1 MTGIHE
7 ESREVALRFLQTV
20 VVVDDNAYQGD
31 DLSSP
36 EPATLGGEDLDDT
49 SFEGSAPENS
59 VDLDTLDP
67 LGFDTETI
75 VEKFADLGM
84 TCAVL
89 APTRNEETQDEQR
102 LERLASSSD
111 IVILDWVIRPG
122 VAAQVENQ
130 PAAERTSLGLLM
142 KVLRDDAATGGARI
156 RLLCIYTGESDTSHI
171 LDSVQAELEEEFPRS
186 NVVRNGFRIDIAA
199 ARVVVLGKEKD
210 FPVPGIPIVPAD
222 ELPSRVVDEFT
233 EFVATG
239 LLPEIALES
248 LAAVRAQ
255 GHRLLRRFSG
265 ELDPALLSHR
275 SVTSSA
281 DAEQFALSLIGS
293 ELAAI
298 VSAAGV
304 VTSLRDARINAIVS
318 SAFDGRQTAYYWKKP
333 ASAKPSQIS
342 ADNAIKALT
351 LGVDGRGT
359 IRKSTE
365 RLDRKASRTSLMLK
379 GDEAEIR
386 RRAKEIDLGFSALS
400 SLARDRAFDG
410 EKVPTPTL
418 QLGAVLAVKGPA
430 DASTSDATLKP
441 SDESRAEPAASAENL
456 DKEADQYQYWV
467 CLQPLCDGVRL
478 TAATRFPM
486 LPLQLPSESNPNFE
500 LVVKFS
506 DEYVQ
511 LQNATSKLSQVD
523 LKTFSPNPNSQV
535 VQGMWHDD
543 EWEFT
548 DANGVTYLWL
558 GNLRFDKAHKLLHNV
573 VTTAGRI
580 GIDEYEFL
588 RLGYS

>member
-1 MTGIHE
+1 M
-7 ESREVALRFLQTV
+7 
-20 VVVDDNAYQGD
+20 
-31 DLSSP
+31 
-36 EPATLGGEDLDDT
+36 
-49 SFEGSAPENS
+49 
-59 VDLDTLDP
+59 
-67 LGFDTETI
+67 
-75 VEKFADLGM
+75 
-84 TCAVL
+84 
-89 APTRNEETQDEQR
+89 
-102 LERLASSSD
+102 
-111 IVILDWVIRPG
+111 
-122 VAAQVENQ
+122 
-130 PAAERTSLGLLM
+130 
-142 KVLRDDAATGGARI
+142 
-156 RLLCIYTGESDTSHI
+156 
-171 LDSVQAELEEEFPRS
+171 
-186 NVVRNGFRIDIAA
+186 
-199 ARVVVLGKEKD
+199 
-210 FPVPGIPIVPAD
+210 
-222 ELPSRVVDEFT
+222 
-233 EFVATG
+233 
-239 LLPEIALES
+239 
-248 LAAVRAQ
+248 
-255 GHRLLRRFSG
+255 
-265 ELDPALLSHR
+265 
-275 SVTSSA
+275 
-281 DAEQFALSLIGS
+281 
-293 ELAAI
+293 
-298 VSAAGV
+298 
-304 VTSLRDARINAIVS
+304 S

-441 SDESRAEPAASAENL
+441 SDESRAEPAASAENF